1 MSGYIE
7 FSTDDTALLINIAL
21 PGQAVLSKNILLEGK
36 TPKQL
41 LEDIQRQLE
50 YVFVFDGARTLD
62 KVVED
67 IIVNMNIRNTN
78 LPSISS
84 IKDTAKLYY
93 RIWDKKTKRGL
104 TNNDTDY
111 KRQTVSIVIDMLSWW
126 YVRRLVHVYVV
137 CAILE
142 QVQNTTTSLTNRAVI
157 PDYRYNGFKGYP
169 DTINNEIES
178 LKLKYNTNVSV
189 LQTDKAQLA
198 QDFQKLLQSYKQL
211 ETDYQNM
218 HANEFAKDKHIEDL
232 TQKLDEFREL
242 LLHSTSMI
250 FKIEEVPNMVK
261 YG

>member
-7 FSTDDTALLINIAL
+7 FSTDNTTLIINIAL
-21 PGQAVLSKNILLEGK
+21 PGQVPLSKGISLEGK

-50 YVFVFDGARTLD
+50 YVFVFDGKRTLD

-78 LPSISS
+78 LPSVSS

-93 RIWDKKTKRGL
+93 RIWDKKNKNGL

-142 QVQNTTTSLTNRAVI
+142 QVQNTATSLINRGVI
-157 PDYRYNGFKGYP
+157 PDQRYNDFKGYP
-169 DTINNEIES
+169 ITDEIET
-178 LKLKYNTNVSV
+178 LKFKYATNVSV
-189 LQTDKAQLA
+189 LQSDKAQLA

-211 ETDYQNM
+211 ETDYRDM
-218 HANEFAKDKHIEDL
+218 YAKESAKDKHIEDL